1 MENPNNNGNGTV
13 EQVNQQAG
21 AQEAQP
27 QQTPQTQAAPQQ
39 VPQQVEKKGIGGWLK
54 EHWKGAT
61 AAAAALT
68 AAAGSTWYAWKRGKA
83 AGIMQATPPQ
93 QQEDY
98 SLNPNE

>member
-1 MENPNNNGNGTV
+1 MDNPNNGTV
-13 EQVNQQAG
+13 EQVDQQAG

-27 QQTPQTQAAPQQ
+27 QQQTPQTQAAPQQ

-61 AAAAALT
+61 ATAAALLTT
-68 AAAGSTWYAWKRGKA
+68 AGTTWYAWKRGKA

-93 QQEDY
+93 QTEDY

>member
-1 MENPNNNGNGTV
+1 MDNPNNGTV
-13 EQVNQQAG
+13 EQVNGQQAG

-27 QQTPQTQAAPQQ
+27 QQQTPQTQAAPQQ
-39 VPQQVEKKGIGGWLK
+39 VPQQVEKKGFGGWLK

-93 QQEDY
+93 QTEDY